1 MTERLADKV
10 IVVTGGSSGIG
21 HAIAVRLAA
30 EGAAV
35 VIGARGAEAGE
46 RAVSGIRD
54 AGGEALFVA
63 TDVTVPSG
71 SAALV
76 HAAATRYGRLDGA
89 VNNAGGGVATAP
101 VPDITDA
108 DWRAALDQNLTSVF
122 YGLRHQIPAIE
133 AAGGGSIVN
142 NASVAGV
149 IGIAG
154 LASYVA
160 AKHGVVDLTRSPSP
174 PKQGERRTGCWTG
187 SSPRPA
193 RLTCRGPTSV
203 PAWACRSRPPGNAS
217 PPACSRSCCR
227 APRSPAPGFGPVWT
241 ALSRWRRPT
250 GPPRSAPTTCSRAC
264 SPRASPPQPWNALG
278 SPRTRSATR
287 RTGCSARPGRR
298 ATTCRRCL
306 PRPPVRWTLPPKAPS
321 SPAPIRRPRRYEPN
335 TC

>member
-71 SAALV
+71 SATLV

-160 AKHGVVDLTRSPSP
+160 AKHGVVGLTRSAALEYADRNVRINALVTGNVDTPLYRAMLGVAPDADLGPAPNPS
-174 PKQGERRTGCWTG
+174 RRTAHPAEVAAFVAFLLSDEARFITG
-187 SSPRPA
+187 AALPIDGGA
-193 RLTCRGPTSV
+193 
-203 PAWACRSRPPGNAS
+203 
-217 PPACSRSCCR
+217 
-227 APRSPAPGFGPVWT
+227 T
-241 ALSRWRRPT
+241 AT
-250 GPPRSAPTTCSRAC
+250 
-264 SPRASPPQPWNALG
+264 
-278 SPRTRSATR
+278 
-287 RTGCSARPGRR
+287 
-298 ATTCRRCL
+298 
-306 PRPPVRWTLPPKAPS
+306 
-321 SPAPIRRPRRYEPN
+321 
-335 TC
+335 